1 MEATGIPSEDSIR
14 FPALVLEPSKEFM
27 PSYVCVNLG
36 AEQQSL
42 QVSTLII

>member
-1 MEATGIPSEDSIR
+1 MEATGIPPEDTIR
-14 FPALVLEPSKEFM
+14 FPSLVLEPSKEFM

-42 QVSTLII
+42 QVSILF